1 MNDHLNYRTTKPD
14 AQWDSKQENM
24 SSTQINM
31 IILIYTIKKA
41 IEIYDIFIFN
51 IYLILSGDALKI

>member
-1 MNDHLNYRTTKPD
+1 
-14 AQWDSKQENM
+14 
-24 SSTQINM
+24 M

-51 IYLILSGDALKI
+51 IYLILSVDALKI